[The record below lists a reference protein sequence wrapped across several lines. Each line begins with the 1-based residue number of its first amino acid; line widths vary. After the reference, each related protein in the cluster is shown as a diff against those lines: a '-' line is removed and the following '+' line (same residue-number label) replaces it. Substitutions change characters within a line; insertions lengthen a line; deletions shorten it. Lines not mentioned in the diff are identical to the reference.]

1 MINENT
7 KLETQTDTGGFANAM
22 LGDVLLYHD
31 DCFNIF
37 PTIPDNSVDLILA
50 DLPYGTTNCKWD
62 VILPF
67 DKLWEQYFR
76 VLKPNGNIVLFA
88 TQPFTSN
95 LVMSNPNKFKE
106 NITWIKHKASNFGN
120 AKIMHLKYT
129 EDIVVFG
136 GTKRTYNPQL
146 QPRKSTR
153 VKEAQ
158 KGNSKNWSTAKHY
171 TNEVSF
177 STNYEAREWTVY
189 DANLK
194 LPPNY
199 IEVPAVVSNSK
210 EKVDHPTQK
219 PIKLLNYLIKTYS
232 NEGDLVLDN
241 TMGSGSTGVA
251 CKITNRKFIG
261 IEKEEKYFNIA
272 KDRIFGELF

>member
-1 MINENT
+1 MNKENENMN
-7 KLETQTDTGGFANAM
+7 TGISTAIAANPSYAN
-22 LGDVLLYHD
+22 VRLYQD

-37 PTIPDNSVDLILA
+37 PLIKDSSVDLILA
-50 DLPYGTTNCKWD
+50 DLPYGTTKCKWD

-67 DKLWEQYFR
+67 EDLWEQYFR
-76 VLKPNGNIVLFA
+76 VLSPNGNIVLFA
-88 TQPFTSN
+88 TQPFTSS
-95 LVMSNPNKFKE
+95 LIMSNPEKFKE
-106 NITWIKHKASNFGN
+106 SITWIKHKASNFGN

-136 GTKRTYNPQL
+136 GTKRTFNPQM
-146 QPRKSTR
+146 QPRKSSR

-158 KGNSKNWSTAKHY
+158 KGKSKNWRTSKHY

-177 STNYEAREWTVY
+177 STNYEARDWSEY
-189 DANLK
+189 SADFK

-199 IEVPAVVSNSK
+199 IEIPAVVSNSK

-219 PIKLLNYLIKTYS
+219 PIKLLDYLIKTYS

-241 TMGSGSTGVA
+241 TMGSGSTGVSA
-251 CKITNRKFIG
+251 KINNRKFIG
-261 IEKEEKYFNIA
+261 IEKEEKYFKIA
-272 KDRIFGELF
+272 NERIFGTLL

>member
-1 MINENT
+1 MIE
-7 KLETQTDTGGFANAM
+7 
-22 LGDVLLYHD
+22 LYND
-31 DCFNIF
+31 DCFNVF
-37 PTIPDNSVDLILA
+37 PKIEANSVDLILA
-50 DLPYGTTNCKWD
+50 DLPYGTTKCNWD

-67 DKLWEQYFR
+67 DELWYEYFR
-76 VLKPNGNIVLFA
+76 VLKENGNIVLFA

-95 LVMSNPNKFKE
+95 LIMSNPNKFKE
-106 NITWIKHKASNFGN
+106 CITWIKHKASNFGN

-129 EDIVVFG
+129 EDILVFG
-136 GTKRTYNPQL
+136 GTKRIYNPQM

-158 KGNSKNWSTAKHY
+158 KGNSKNWNTQRHNTS
-171 TNEVSF
+171 EVSF
-177 STNYEAREWTVY
+177 ATDYKPREWTDY
-189 DANLK
+189 NADFK

-199 IEVPAVVSNSK
+199 IEIPAVVSNSR

-219 PIKLLNYLIKTYS
+219 PIKLLEYLIKTYS
-232 NEGDLVLDN
+232 NEGNLVLDN

-251 CKITNRKFIG
+251 CKINNRKFIG

-272 KDRIFGELF
+272 KKRIYETLF

>member
-1 MINENT
+1 MDKSLIDIQGN
-7 KLETQTDTGGFANAM
+7 DANAM
-22 LGDVLLYHD
+22 LGDVRLFHA
-31 DCFNIF
+31 DCFDVFPNIK
-37 PTIPDNSVDLILA
+37 DGSVDLILA
-50 DLPYGTTNCKWD
+50 DLPYGTTKCKWD

-76 VLKPNGNIVLFA
+76 ILKPNGNIVLFG

-95 LVMSNPNKFKE
+95 LIMSNPDKFKE

-129 EDIVVFG
+129 EDIIVFG
-136 GTKRTYNPQL
+136 GTKRTYNPQM

-158 KGNSKNWSTAKHY
+158 KGNSKNWNTQRHNTS
-171 TNEVSF
+171 EVSF
-177 STNYEAREWTVY
+177 ATDYNPREWTDY
-189 DANLK
+189 DADFK

-199 IEVPAVVSNSK
+199 IEIPAVVSNSK

-219 PIKLLNYLIKTYS
+219 PIKLLNYIIKTYS

-241 TMGSGSTGVA
+241 TMGSGSTGVSA
-251 CKITNRKFIG
+251 KINNRRFIG
-261 IEKEEKYFNIA
+261 IEREEKYFNIA
-272 KDRIFGELF
+272 KHRIYSELF

>member
-1 MINENT
+1 MNKENKNMI
-7 KLETQTDTGGFANAM
+7 TDTSTAIAANQSYAN
-22 LGDVLLYHD
+22 VRLYND
-31 DCFNIF
+31 DCFNVF
-37 PTIPDNSVDLILA
+37 PLIKDSSVDLILA
-50 DLPYGTTNCKWD
+50 DLPYGTTKCKWD

-76 VLKPNGNIVLFA
+76 VLKQNGNIVLFA

-95 LVMSNPNKFKE
+95 LIMSNPDKFKE
-106 NITWIKHKASNFGN
+106 CITWIKHKASNFGN

-136 GTKRTYNPQL
+136 GTKRTYNPQM
-146 QPRKSTR
+146 QPRKSSR

-158 KGNSKNWSTAKHY
+158 KGKSKNWRTAKHY

-177 STNYEAREWTVY
+177 STNYEARYWSEY
-189 DANLK
+189 SADFK

-199 IEVPAVVSNSK
+199 IECPAVVSNSR

-219 PIKLLNYLIKTYS
+219 PIKLLDYLIKTYS

-241 TMGSGSTGVA
+241 TMGSGSTGVSA
-251 CKITNRKFIG
+251 KNNNRKFIG
-261 IEKEEKYFNIA
+261 IEKEEKYFKIA
-272 KDRIFGELF
+272 YERILGTLL

>member
-1 MINENT
+1 MQKVENIELT
-7 KLETQTDTGGFANAM
+7 PTIGNTVLS
-22 LGDVLLYHD
+22 DVLLYHD
-31 DCFNIF
+31 DCFNVF
-37 PTIPDNSVDLILA
+37 PTIKDNSIDLILA
-50 DLPYGTTNCKWD
+50 DLPYGTTKCKWD

-67 DKLWEQYFR
+67 DKLWREYFR
-76 VLKPNGNIVLFA
+76 VLKDNGNIVLFA

-95 LVMSNPNKFKE
+95 LIMSNPSKFKE
-106 NITWIKHKASNFGN
+106 CITWIKHKASNFGN

-129 EDIVVFG
+129 EDIIVFG
-136 GTKRTYNPQL
+136 NNKRTYNPQM

-158 KGNSKNWSTAKHY
+158 KGNSKNWRTAKHY

-177 STNYEAREWTVY
+177 STNYEAREWTDY

-199 IEVPAVVSNSK
+199 IEIPAVVSNSK

-219 PIKLLNYLIKTYS
+219 PIKLLSYLIKTYS
-232 NEGDLVLDN
+232 NEGELVLDN

-251 CKITNRKFIG
+251 AKINNRKFIG
-261 IEKEEKYFNIA
+261 IEKEEKYFKIA
-272 KDRIFGELF
+272 QERILGGLL